1 MDNEI
6 DWTMIDW
13 RMNIIDND
21 KNDRVGGF
29 NLGLPGVRC

>member
-1 MDNEI
+1 MDNEV
-6 DWTMIDW
+6 DWTM
-13 RMNIIDND
+13 NIIEND